1 METQRV
7 LGQTSEGTQWVSGE
21 SNAMGFDGE
30 RTRSLIAYPKA
41 HCVSKR
47 EEF

>member
-1 METQRV
+1 METQSV
-7 LGQTSEGTQWVSGE
+7 LGQTSEGTQWLSGE
-21 SNAMGFDGE
+21 SNVCGFDVE
-30 RTRSLIAYPKA
+30 RMHSLIAYPKA